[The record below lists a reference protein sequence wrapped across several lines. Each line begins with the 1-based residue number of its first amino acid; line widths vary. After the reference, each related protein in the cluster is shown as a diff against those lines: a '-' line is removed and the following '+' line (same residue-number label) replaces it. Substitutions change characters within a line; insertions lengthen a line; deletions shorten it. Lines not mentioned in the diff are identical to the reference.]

1 MGTAMIIGGCALLL
15 AFWIVPVVL
24 GIRTAGTKGI
34 SPHWMWFGFHPFGAW
49 IAFLVIRFG
58 LRPRKRCPQCSETL
72 LSHAK
77 LCPYCGH
84 SFDGSV
90 EHVMASH
97 PPGRRTWLIVVA
109 VVGGFSLFMGVFVLA
124 IFAMTSGTFDRSE
137 VVRKA
142 LAQAQS
148 DATLQASLGAPI
160 EKHWTIY
167 GSINESG
174 PSGNADFDIPLHG
187 PKGSGDLF
195 VVATKSADLWSFTT
209 LEFQADGSSKRVDLL
224 GKSRQAPPA
233 PPNVSK

>member
-1 MGTAMIIGGCALLL
+1 MIIGGCALLL

-24 GIRTAGTKGI
+24 GIRAATAKGV
-34 SPHWMWFGFHPFGAW
+34 SPHWMWFGLHPFGAW

-58 LRPRKRCPQCSETL
+58 VRPRKRCPQCSETL

-77 LCPYCGH
+77 LCAYCGH
-84 SFDGSV
+84 SFDGLV
-90 EHVMASH
+90 EHVPTPS
-97 PPGRRTWLIVVA
+97 RRTWLIVVA
-109 VVGGFSLFMGVFVLA
+109 VVGGFALFMGVFVLA
-124 IFAMTSGTFDRSE
+124 IFAMISGTFDRSE

-142 LAQAQS
+142 LARAQS
-148 DATLQASLGAPI
+148 DATLQVSLGAPI
-160 EKHWTIY
+160 EKHWTIS

-174 PSGNADFDIPLHG
+174 PSGNADLDIPLHG

-209 LEFQADGSSKRVDLL
+209 LEFQADGSSERVDLL
-224 GKSRQAPPA
+224 GKSRQAPTV